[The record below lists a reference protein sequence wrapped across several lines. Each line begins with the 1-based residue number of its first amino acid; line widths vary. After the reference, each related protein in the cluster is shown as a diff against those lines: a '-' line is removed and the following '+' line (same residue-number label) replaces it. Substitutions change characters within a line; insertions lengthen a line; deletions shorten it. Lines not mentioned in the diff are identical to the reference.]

1 MLNPFFLQG
10 QSTEQNLIQDLINEQ
25 IKMYGIEVIYMPRTF
40 VNEKTIMKEV
50 TTSKFTKSFPIEAYV
65 ENYDGYVG
73 NDITL
78 SKFGIRT
85 QDQTTLI
92 ISQDRYDT
100 YISALLT
107 GSAGEMKLTN
117 RPKEGDLVYFP
128 LSNSLM
134 EIKYV
139 EDRDP
144 FFQLQKNYIYKLTCE
159 VFEYEDEVIE
169 GVPEVNA
176 IVDEK
181 GYLTTLTLAGVGT
194 TATAVATFRDG
205 GIYALTLTNDGA
217 GYETTP
223 TIRIEPP
230 DTGETAT
237 AVAITTANQMGYK
250 SIQRIE
256 ITNPGYGYTQIPTV
270 TFVGG
275 LNNGNAPTNAATAVA
290 GVGTTGVVGV
300 VTVTSGSSNYGVAP
314 SVTFSAP
321 DLGYGL
327 TATGYAVINN
337 LGAVSQIKVTNAGYG
352 YTQPPTITIGMG
364 QTVGVG
370 TFAYGDLVKGVSS
383 LTTAFA
389 KDWDVTTLT
398 LRVNNAAGSF
408 EVGEVIN
415 TTSSDAAYTI
425 RSINYDDEVDPFADN
440 DTFETEA
447 DAILDFTESNPFGEI

>member
-10 QSTEQNLIQDLINEQ
+10 QSSEQNLIQDLINEQ

-40 VNEKTIMKEV
+40 VNVKTIMREV

-100 YISALLT
+100 YISSLMT
-107 GSAGEMKLTN
+107 GSSGEMRLTN

-128 LSNSLM
+128 LSKSLM
-134 EIKYV
+134 EIKFV

-159 VFEYEDEVIE
+159 VFEYEDEEIL
-169 GVPEVNA
+169 GVSEVNE

-194 TATAVATFRDG
+194 TAAAVATFRDG
-205 GIYALTLTNDGA
+205 GIFALTLTNDGS

-230 DTGETAT
+230 DSGSTAS
-237 AVAITTANQMGYK
+237 AVAITTANQMGSK

-256 ITNPGYGYTQIPTV
+256 ITNPGFGYTQVPTV

-300 VTVTSGSSNYGVAP
+300 VTVTSGSSNYGIAP
-314 SVTFSAP
+314 SITFSAP
-321 DLGYGL
+321 DLGYGI
-327 TATGYAVINN
+327 TATGYAVIDN

-370 TFAYGDLVKGVSS
+370 TFAYGNLVKGVSS

-389 KDWDVTTLT
+389 KDWDVRTML
-398 LRVNNAAGSF
+398 LRVNNVTGNF

-415 TTSSDAAYTI
+415 TTASDAAYTI
-425 RSINYDDEVDPFADN
+425 KAINYDDEVDPFADN

>member
-65 ENYDGYVG
+65 ENYDGYIG

-107 GSAGEMKLTN
+107 GSGGEMKLTN

-159 VFEYEDEVIE
+159 VFEYEDEVIS
-169 GVPEVNA
+169 GLPEVNN

-181 GYLTTLTLAGVGT
+181 GYPQLQPL
-194 TATAVATFRDG
+194 
-205 GIYALTLTNDGA
+205 
-217 GYETTP
+217 E
-223 TIRIEPP
+223 
-230 DTGETAT
+230 
-237 AVAITTANQMGYK
+237 M
-250 SIQRIE
+250 
-256 ITNPGYGYTQIPTV
+256 
-270 TFVGG
+270 
-275 LNNGNAPTNAATAVA
+275 
-290 GVGTTGVVGV
+290 VV
-300 VTVTSGSSNYGVAP
+300 S
-314 SVTFSAP
+314 
-321 DLGYGL
+321 
-327 TATGYAVINN
+327 
-337 LGAVSQIKVTNAGYG
+337 
-352 YTQPPTITIGMG
+352 MH
-364 QTVGVG
+364 
-370 TFAYGDLVKGVSS
+370 
-383 LTTAFA
+383 
-389 KDWDVTTLT
+389 
-398 LRVNNAAGSF
+398 
-408 EVGEVIN
+408 
-415 TTSSDAAYTI
+415 
-425 RSINYDDEVDPFADN
+425 
-440 DTFETEA
+440 
-447 DAILDFTESNPFGEI
+447 